1 MAILKQL
8 NSALSY
14 KAVFT
19 CQYFVTVAKLAFYLG
34 SSGAGM
40 RIATEAEN

>member
-8 NSALSY
+8 NSAFGC

-19 CQYFVTVAKLAFYLG
+19 FQYFLTIAKLAFYLA
-34 SSGAGM
+34 SSDARM
-40 RIATEAEN
+40 RVATEAEN